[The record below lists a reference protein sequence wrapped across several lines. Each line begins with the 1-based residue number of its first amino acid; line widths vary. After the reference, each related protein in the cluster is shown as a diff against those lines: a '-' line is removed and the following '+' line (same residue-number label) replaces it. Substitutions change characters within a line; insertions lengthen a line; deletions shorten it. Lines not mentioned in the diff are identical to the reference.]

1 LLNFKF
7 RSENLSLIINIK
19 IYKILLYYYRNKMY
33 IKRRNFANIF
43 KIHPLKGGVQYIKK
57 EKLNEIKVLEIK
69 KANSQSLANKLS

>member
-1 LLNFKF
+1 
-7 RSENLSLIINIK
+7 
-19 IYKILLYYYRNKMY
+19 MY